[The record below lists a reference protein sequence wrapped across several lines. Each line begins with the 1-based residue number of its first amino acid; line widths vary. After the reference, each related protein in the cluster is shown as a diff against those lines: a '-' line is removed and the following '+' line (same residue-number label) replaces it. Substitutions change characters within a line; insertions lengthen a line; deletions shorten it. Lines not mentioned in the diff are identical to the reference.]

1 MMDSQLQAYVDLRNF
16 EETWQVIPFIE
27 RKLYCSDLRLI
38 YIEITI
44 MISDYINTDFG
55 ILKF

>member
-1 MMDSQLQAYVDLRNF
+1 MDSQLQAYVDLRNF

>member
-1 MMDSQLQAYVDLRNF
+1 MDSLLQAYVD

-55 ILKF
+55 ILKFLKLKA